1 MNTLHL
7 SQPTVSLL
15 VPVNGQKPLE
25 GVLAIKFREKHGG
38 RYGLPGERYDAVVG
52 GIEYHAR
59 ACCEEELG
67 FSADSGSFEF
77 FIFRDA
83 LDRDNRYPVTLEKV
97 SHKRDL
103 PAEFKDSSA
112 VTTHHRPD
120 MVFIYRHDGIIVPEE
135 LKPEDGDEVSKV
147 VALGFD
153 EAEHAELAVSDDRAL
168 LMFYYDYLTGAIELP
183 ANRIL
188 PSTYW
193 AIYRQ
198 AR

>member
-7 SQPTVSLL
+7 PQPTVSLL
-15 VPVNGQKPLE
+15 VPVNGKNPLE

-38 RYGLPGERYDAVVG
+38 RYGLPGERYDAVAG

-83 LDRDNRYPVTLEKV
+83 LDRDNRYPVTLGKV
-97 SHKRDL
+97 SHKRDI
-103 PAEFKDSSA
+103 PEEFKDSSA

-120 MVFIYRHDGIIVPEE
+120 LVFIYRHDGIIVPEDLE
-135 LKPEDGDEVSKV
+135 PEDGDEVSQV
-147 VALGFD
+147 VSLSFD
-153 EAEHAELAVSDDRAL
+153 EAEDADLAVSDDRAL
-168 LMFYYDYLTGAIELP
+168 LMFYHDYLTGVVELP
-183 ANRIL
+183 LTRVL
-188 PSTYW
+188 PSNYL
-193 AIYRQ
+193 ASYGQSR
-198 AR
+198 